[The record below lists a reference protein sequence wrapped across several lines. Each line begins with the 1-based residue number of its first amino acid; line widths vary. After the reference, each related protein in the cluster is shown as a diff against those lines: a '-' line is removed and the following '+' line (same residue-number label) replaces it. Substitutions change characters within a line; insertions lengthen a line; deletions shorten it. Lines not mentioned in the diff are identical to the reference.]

1 MPFLTVYTNAE
12 IKDGKK
18 LAEKVSALTADVLGK
33 PISYVV
39 ANVVYNTNMAF
50 GGSHANKGA
59 LAELLSIGLG
69 NKDILVEALTNLLEA
84 ELGIDDTNNI
94 SISLN
99 NAPASQVASG
109 GRTFG

>member
-18 LAEKVSALTADVLGK
+18 LAEKASELTADVLGK

-39 ANVVYNTNMAF
+39 ANIIYNPNMAF
-50 GGSHANKGA
+50 GGRCANKGA
-59 LAELLSIGLG
+59 LVELLSIGLG
-69 NKDILVEALTNLLEA
+69 NKDQLVEALTNLLEA
-84 ELGIDDTNNI
+84 ELNIDDANNI
-94 SISLN
+94 NISLN

>member
-18 LAEKVSALTADVLGK
+18 LAEKVSELAADILGK

-39 ANVVYNTNMAF
+39 VNIMQNSNMAF
-50 GGSHANKGA
+50 GGSSANKGA
-59 LAELLSIGLG
+59 LIELVSIGLS
-69 NKDILVEALTNLLEA
+69 NKDKLVEALTNLLEA
-84 ELGIDDTNNI
+84 ELDIEDINNI
-94 SISLN
+94 NISLN
-99 NAPASQVASG
+99 NTPASQIGCG

>member
-1 MPFLTVYTNAE
+1 MPFLTIYTNVE

-18 LAEKVSALTADVLGK
+18 LAEKTSELTADVLGK

-39 ANVVYNTNMAF
+39 ANVIYNPNMAF

-59 LAELLSIGLG
+59 LVEIISIGLG
-69 NKDILVEALTNLLEA
+69 DKDKLVEALTNLLEA
-84 ELGIDDTNNI
+84 ELNI
-94 SISLN
+94 EDVSNINISLN

>member
-1 MPFLTVYTNAE
+1 MPFLTIYTNVE

-18 LAEKVSALTADVLGK
+18 LAEKTSELTADVLGK
-33 PISYVV
+33 PISFVV
-39 ANVVYNTNMAF
+39 ANVICNSNMAF

-59 LAELLSIGLG
+59 LVEIISIGLG
-69 NKDILVEALTNLLEA
+69 DKDKLVEALTNLLEA
-84 ELGIDDTNNI
+84 ELNI
-94 SISLN
+94 EDVSNINISLN

>member
-1 MPFLTVYTNAE
+1 MPFLTIYTNVE

-18 LAEKVSALTADVLGK
+18 LAEKTSELTADVLGK

-39 ANVVYNTNMAF
+39 ANVIYNPNMAF
-50 GGSHANKGA
+50 GGSSVNKGA
-59 LAELLSIGLG
+59 LVELLSIGLG
-69 NKDILVEALTNLLEA
+69 NKDKLVEAMTNLLEA
-84 ELGIDDTNNI
+84 ELKIDDINNI
-94 SISLN
+94 NISLN